1 MPLAGAIAINFSAP
15 LFATLISARSTDTSA
30 SNPAKPSALRKN
42 GRRGGRVAARRARAA
57 VGPGAADRCA
67 GRTLIGAQ
75 QDCVPRSSFA
85 LAFFDLDL
93 LLLLRD
99 LRWLW

>member
-1 MPLAGAIAINFSAP
+1 VILSLKEHMRRRDFITLGGAAAAWPLA
-15 LFATLISARSTDTSA
+15 
-30 SNPAKPSALRKN
+30 
-42 GRRGGRVAARRARAA
+42 ARAQQS
-57 VGPGAADRCA
+57 GPGAADRCA

-75 QDCVPRSSFA
+75 QDCVLRSSFA

>member
-1 MPLAGAIAINFSAP
+1 MSSRREFITLLSGAASMAACGAG
-15 LFATLISARSTDTSA
+15 
-30 SNPAKPSALRKN
+30 
-42 GRRGGRVAARRARAA
+42 AA

-75 QDCVPRSSFA
+75 QGCVPRSSFA

>member
-1 MPLAGAIAINFSAP
+1 M
-15 LFATLISARSTDTSA
+15 T
-30 SNPAKPSALRKN
+30 
-42 GRRGGRVAARRARAA
+42 GRRWSLSRPHIGPICGAMLRDRTRPVRTVAWPFRRRSLVAARGAGAA

-75 QDCVPRSSFA
+75 QDCVLRSLFA